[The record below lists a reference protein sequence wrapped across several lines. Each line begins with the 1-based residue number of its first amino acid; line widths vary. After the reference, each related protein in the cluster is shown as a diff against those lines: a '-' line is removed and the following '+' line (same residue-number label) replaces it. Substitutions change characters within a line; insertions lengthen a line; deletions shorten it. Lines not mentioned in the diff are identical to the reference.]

1 MDFFQYMKCW
11 LTDFPW
17 GVFLGCLLPLL
28 LLWWWLNR
36 EINRWKNHAAELQDR
51 INFLEGELDACR
63 KSKVPATIN
72 VDAGGSASTVIGGT
86 GAGIVAGGLGLAG
99 VVAAAAP
106 TKKDD
111 LKIVEGIGPKIEELF
126 NNAGIYSFAE
136 LADTSAEKMK
146 AILDAAGPRFQIH
159 NPATWADQAAL
170 ARDGKWD
177 ELKKWQDELYKG
189 KA

>member
-1 MDFFQYMKCW
+1 MEFFKCW

-36 EINRWKNHAAELQDR
+36 EINRWKNHAGELQDR

-63 KSKVPATIN
+63 KKVSTN
-72 VDAGGSASTVIGGT
+72 VSVDTGGSTAAGIG
-86 GAGIVAGGLGLAG
+86 GAGIAAGALGLVG
-99 VVAAAAP
+99 VAAATVP

-126 NNAGIYSFAE
+126 NNAGIYTFAE

>member
-1 MDFFQYMKCW
+1 MEFFKCW
-11 LTDFPW
+11 LTDFPL
-17 GVFLGCLLPLL
+17 GVFLGCLLPLFF
-28 LLWWWLNR
+28 LWLWLSR
-36 EINRWKNHAAELQDR
+36 QINRWKNHSAELQDR

-63 KSKVPATIN
+63 KSKISATAN
-72 VDAGGSASTVIGGT
+72 TDGSGMMATVIS
-86 GAGIVAGGLGLAG
+86 GAGIAAGALGLVG
-99 VVAAAAP
+99 VSPAAP

-126 NNAGIYSFAE
+126 NNEGIYTFDE
-136 LADTSAEKMK
+136 LADTSVEKMK
-146 AILDAAGPRFQIH
+146 AILDAAGSRFQIH

-177 ELKKWQDELYKG
+177 ELKKWQDALYKG

>member
-1 MDFFQYMKCW
+1 MEFFKCW

-28 LLWWWLNR
+28 ALWLWYYLQTNR
-36 EINRWKNHAAELQDR
+36 LKNYSIELQDR

-63 KSKVPATIN
+63 KSKVSTN
-72 VDAGGSASTVIGGT
+72 VNLDAGGSVSTGSG
-86 GAGIVAGGLGLAG
+86 GAGIVAGALGLTGA
-99 VVAAAAP
+99 VATAAP

-126 NNAGIYSFAE
+126 NNAGIFTFAE

>member
-1 MDFFQYMKCW
+1 MEFFKCW

-28 LLWWWLNR
+28 LLWWFMNR
-36 EINRWKNHAAELQDR
+36 QINRWKLHANELEDR
-51 INFLEGELDACR
+51 ISFLEGELAACR
-63 KSKVPATIN
+63 KSKVSTIPN
-72 VDAGGSASTVIGGT
+72 VDTANGSSGITAGAAI
-86 GAGIVAGGLGLAG
+86 AAG
-99 VVAAAAP
+99 VGVYTGP
-106 TKKDD
+106 PKKDD

-126 NNAGIYSFAE
+126 NNAGIFTFAE
-136 LADTSAEKMK
+136 LAETSVESMK
-146 AILDAAGPRFQIH
+146 SILDAAGPRFQIH
-159 NPATWADQAAL
+159 NPTTWAAQAAL

>member
-1 MDFFQYMKCW
+1 
-11 LTDFPW
+11 
-17 GVFLGCLLPLL
+17 LLLLSL
-28 LLWWWLNR
+28 LLWWGLNR
-36 EINRWKNHAAELQDR
+36 QIENLKEHNFELQDR
-51 INFLEGELDACR
+51 INFLEGELESCR
-63 KSKVPATIN
+63 KTKVSVATN
-72 VDAGGSASTVIGGT
+72 VENSPNVAT
-86 GAGIVAGGLGLAG
+86 GVVAGGIAASGLG
-99 VVAAAAP
+99 VAAAP

-126 NNAGIYSFAE
+126 NKAGIYTFAE
-136 LADTSAEKMK
+136 LSNTTAARMK
-146 AILDAAGPRFQIH
+146 EILDAAGPRFQIH